1 MNGRRHALTGV
12 VAGVA
17 TAPFAALVGLPHAA
31 WIAAAIAGSIGPD
44 VDHPDATIAHMWG
57 PITRVPAGLVSRMLG
72 GHRGVTH
79 GWTGVVF
86 AVLVVVSAAADPYTA
101 AVAWAWLTG
110 VFLAA
115 AARVLRRRNR
125 PVLNLT
131 VSASVGWLAWSG
143 GWPLLLLAAPVAV
156 GVATHIL
163 GDLIPDS
170 SPVARVVEAAS
181 YVALAAW
188 ASWPLW
194 LPYITER
201 ITA

>member
-1 MNGRRHALTGV
+1 MNGRRHAVTGV
-12 VAGVA
+12 VAGVV
-17 TAPFAALVGLPHAA
+17 TAPLAAYAGVPTAA
-31 WIAAAIAGSIGPD
+31 WVAAVTAASIGPD

-57 PITRVPAGLVSRMLG
+57 PITRTPAGLVSRMLG

-79 GWTGVVF
+79 GRTGVLF
-86 AVLVVVSAAADPYTA
+86 AVLVVALAAANQYTSA
-101 AVAWAWLTG
+101 LAWAWLTG

-115 AARVLRRRNR
+115 AARVTRRRNL
-125 PVLNLT
+125 PLLNLAL
-131 VSASVGWLAWSG
+131 SALMGWLAWTG
-143 GWPLLLLAAPVAV
+143 GWSLLLLAAPVAV

>member
-1 MNGRRHALTGV
+1 MNGRRHALTGA

-31 WIAAAIAGSIGPD
+31 WVAAAVAGSIVPD

-57 PITRVPAGLVSRMLG
+57 PITHVPAGFVSRMLG

-86 AVLVVVSAAADPYTA
+86 AAVVVALASANPYTSA
-101 AVAWAWLTG
+101 LAWAWLTG

-115 AARVLRRRNR
+115 VARITER
-125 PVLNLT
+125 PNQPLLNLA
-131 VSASVGWLAWSG
+131 VSAAVGWLAWSG
-143 GWPLLLLAAPVAV
+143 GWSLLLLAAPVAV

-170 SPVARVVEAAS
+170 SPAARVVEAAS

>member
-1 MNGRRHALTGV
+1 MNGRRHALTGA

-31 WIAAAIAGSIGPD
+31 WVAAAIAGSIVPD

-79 GWTGVVF
+79 GRTGVLF
-86 AVLVVVSAAADPYTA
+86 AVLVVALAAANPYTSA
-101 AVAWAWLTG
+101 LAWAWLTG
-110 VFLAA
+110 VFIAA
-115 AARVLRRRNR
+115 AARVSGCRNR
-125 PVLNLT
+125 PVLNLAL
-131 VSASVGWLAWSG
+131 SAAVGWWAWTG

-170 SPVARVVEAAS
+170 SPAARVVEAAS